1 MALRTNASVASNY
14 NAGNAWGTDLQQ
26 MVSAAQYVEHVGEV
40 MRSEVNGMF
49 NALAVLNPQTWAGEA
64 YVAYTQASAQ
74 WQAAQQR
81 LNKALADI
89 AAGLRTSS
97 ARYQQADQ
105 DAADGINR
113 AASGL
118 RF

>member
-1 MALRTNASVASNY
+1 MRTTPSAASNH

-97 ARYQQADQ
+97 AKYQQTDQ
-105 DAADGINR
+105 DAADGIKR
-113 AASGL
+113 AATGL
-118 RF
+118 QY